1 MLRSEF
7 ELDRLS
13 TMVLSSFVTA
23 IPLCLFSTSTML
35 LPRLSVLL
43 FLFYGL
49 DTLLHAVDILSEM
62 L

>member
-1 MLRSEF
+1 MLRA
-7 ELDRLS
+7 ELELARLS
-13 TMVLSSFVTA
+13 TVVLSSFVTA
-23 IPLCLFSTSTML
+23 IPLCLFSTCTIL